1 MFREIGLTQVLILA
15 ALLFTLYRVR
25 KELPGS
31 ALRAW
36 HERRPSPGGP
46 ERWRRILMLEFLELA
61 LAGVFLLVGG
71 AKLIGRPDMV
81 ALFRDIGVG
90 QWFRYVTGTIE
101 IAGAALL
108 ILPRLTGGSAVL
120 LGGVMVAATLI
131 EFLVLHRPPVAALT
145 CLGGHTFVAWARI
158 SKRHHAWLSGDP
170 VARRAGAHRD
180 ARGWKAAYH
189 FGRSRREYPGRPV
202 GLGWRATAL
211 PPSHENRPQ

>member
-1 MFREIGLTQVLILA
+1 MFREFRWTQVFILV

-25 KELPGS
+25 KGLPGS

-36 HERRPSPGGP
+36 HERRSPGGP
-46 ERWRRILMLEFLELA
+46 ERWHRILMLEFLELA

-101 IAGAALL
+101 VTGAALL
-108 ILPRLTGGSAVL
+108 IVPRLTGGSAVL
-120 LGGVMVAATLI
+120 LSGVMVAATAI

-158 SKRHHAWLSGDP
+158 SKRHHVWLSGHP
-170 VARRAGAHRD
+170 VAPRPRADRD
-180 ARGWKAAYH
+180 ARGWKDKYH
-189 FGRSRREYPGRPV
+189 FAHGRREYRDRSV
-202 GLGWRATAL
+202 GLGRRAAAL
-211 PPSHENRPQ
+211 TPPSHENRPQ

>member
-1 MFREIGLTQVLILA
+1 MFREIGLTQVLILV

-25 KELPGS
+25 KGLPGS

-36 HERRPSPGGP
+36 HERRSPGGP
-46 ERWRRILMLEFLELA
+46 ERWHRILMLEFLELA

-71 AKLIGRPDMV
+71 AKLVIGRPDMV

-101 IAGAALL
+101 ITGAALL
-108 ILPRLTGGSAVL
+108 IVPRLTGGSAVL

-158 SKRHHAWLSGDP
+158 SKRHHAWSSGNP
-170 VARRAGAHRD
+170 VARRERAHRD

-189 FGRSRREYPGRPV
+189 FAARSPGISRPV
-202 GLGWRATAL
+202 GRSWVE
-211 PPSHENRPQ
+211 SHSAHTTIT

>member
-1 MFREIGLTQVLILA
+1 MFREIELTQLFILVA
-15 ALLFTLYRVR
+15 VLFTLYLVR
-25 KELPGS
+25 KGLPGS

-36 HERRPSPGGP
+36 HERRSAVGP
-46 ERWRRILMLEFLELA
+46 ELWHRILMLEFLELA

-101 IAGAALL
+101 ITGAALL
-108 ILPRLTGGSAVL
+108 IVPRLTGGSSVL

-158 SKRHHAWLSGDP
+158 SKRHHAWLNGIP
-170 VARRAGAHRD
+170 VARRERIHRD
-180 ARGWKAAYH
+180 ARGWTATYDFAH
-189 FGRSRREYPGRPV
+189 GRREYRDRPV
-202 GLGWRATAL
+202 GLWWRAAAL
-211 PPSHENRPQ
+211 TPPPHENRPQ